1 MKIASVTELKKEFN
15 HLSREDLVELL
26 NKLIKF
32 NKENKEFVH
41 YLLLE
46 SDFEEN
52 YIEKIKEEIVEEFKG
67 LDSRSWKTM
76 KKPIQ
81 RILRLLKKYIKF
93 SINPKTEIELLLFFC
108 EKLRFYKTAI
118 NRNPVIYNIY
128 SRQINSINK
137 ALEKLH
143 EDIQFD
149 YSEEIEIAM
158 EVLN

>member
-15 HLSREDLVELL
+15 HLSNEDLIELL

-52 YIEKIKEEIVEEFKG
+52 YIQKIKEEITEEFKG
-67 LDSRSWKTM
+67 LDARSWKTM
-76 KKPIQ
+76 KKSIQ

-93 SINPKTEIELLLFFC
+93 SKSPQTEIELLLFFC

-137 ALEKLH
+137 AIEKLH

-149 YSEEIEIAM
+149 YKEEIEIAM

>member
-15 HLSREDLVELL
+15 YLSKDDLVDLL
-26 NKLIKF
+26 NKLIRYS
-32 NKENKEFVH
+32 KENKEFVH

-52 YIEKIKEEIVEEFKG
+52 YIQKIKEEVNDEFKG
-67 LDSRSWKTM
+67 IDTRSWKTM

-81 RILRLLKKYIKF
+81 RILRLLKKHIKF
-93 SINPKTEIELLLFFC
+93 SKNPQSEIELLLFFC
-108 EKLRFYKTAI
+108 EKLSFYKTAL
-118 NRNPVIYNIY
+118 NRNPIIYNIY
-128 SRQINSINK
+128 NRQIISINK

-149 YSEEIEIAM
+149 YREEIEKAM

>member
-15 HLSREDLVELL
+15 HLSKEDLVELL

-52 YIEKIKEEIVEEFKG
+52 YIQKIKEEIAEEFKG
-67 LDSRSWKTM
+67 LDARSWKTM

-93 SINPKTEIELLLFFC
+93 SKSPQTEIELLLFFC
-108 EKLRFYKTAI
+108 EKLRLYKTAL

-149 YSEEIEIAM
+149 YKEEIEIAM

>member
-15 HLSREDLVELL
+15 HLSNEDLIELL

-52 YIEKIKEEIVEEFKG
+52 YIQKIKEEITEEFKG
-67 LDSRSWKTM
+67 LDARSWKTM
-76 KKPIQ
+76 KKSIQ

-93 SINPKTEIELLLFFC
+93 SKSPQTEIELLLFFC

-149 YSEEIEIAM
+149 YKGEIEIAM
-158 EVLN
+158 KVLN